1 MIIRSKAPFRLGLA
15 GGGTDVSPYTE
26 RFGGAVLNA
35 TINKYAHVT
44 IIPREDDTII
54 FRSVDRN
61 QRIILKSTTELEL
74 TGELDLQKGVYNR
87 IVREFTHT
95 PLSFELITSM
105 DVPSGSGLG
114 TSSTL
119 VVAMIAAFAEWFQL
133 PLGEYDIAQLAY
145 SIEREDLKMEGGRQ
159 DQYAAA
165 FGGFNFMEFTTQGN
179 TIVNPLNLRTKFR
192 NELAF
197 SLILYYTETSRESA
211 HIIKRQ
217 QENIEKNEASSL
229 DATHHLKEKA
239 FEMKEVLLKGDFHT
253 FGKLLHESWLHK
265 KQMAQGISNAQIDHI
280 YQTAMDAG
288 ALGGKISG
296 AGGGGFMT
304 FYAESSQRY
313 DVIEALEKLGGT
325 VIPYQF
331 TQTGVEQWKTI

>member
-15 GGGTDVSPYTE
+15 GGGTDVSPYTD
-26 RFGGAVLNA
+26 FYGGAVLNA
-35 TINKYAHVT
+35 TINLYAYAT
-44 IIPREDDTII
+44 LIPRKDGKII
-54 FRSVDRN
+54 FRSEDRQLRIELDSASNLPVDG
-61 QRIILKSTTELEL
+61 L
-74 TGELDLQKGVYNR
+74 LDLQKGVYNR
-87 IVREFTHT
+87 IIRDFAHK

-119 VVAMIAAFAEWFQL
+119 VVAMIAAFAEWLQL

-145 SIEREDLKMEGGRQ
+145 SIERQDLNMEGGRQ
-159 DQYAAA
+159 DQFAAA
-165 FGGFNFMEFTTQGN
+165 FGGFNFMEFSPQDN

-217 QENIEKNEASSL
+217 QENIQKKESQSIE
-229 DATHHLKEKA
+229 ATHHLKEKA
-239 FEMKEVLLKGDFHT
+239 FEMKEVLLKGDFHN

-265 KQMAQGISNAQIDHI
+265 KQMAQGISNSQIDEI
-280 YQTAMDAG
+280 YQLAMNAG

-296 AGGGGFMT
+296 AGGGGFMI
-304 FYAESSQRY
+304 FYAESTYRY
-313 DVIEALEKLGGT
+313 DVIQALKKIGGT

-331 TQTGVEQWKTI
+331 TQTGVEQWTIL

>member
-1 MIIRSKAPFRLGLA
+1 MIFRSKAPFRLGLA
-15 GGGTDVSPYTE
+15 GGGTDVSPYTDL
-26 RFGGAVLNA
+26 FGGAVLNA
-35 TINKYAHVT
+35 TINLYAHAT
-44 IIPREDDTII
+44 LIPRNDGLIV
-54 FRSVDRN
+54 FRSEDN
-61 QRIILKSTTELEL
+61 QERVEFPS
-74 TGELDLQKGVYNR
+74 TGELLPNGSLDLQKGVYNR
-87 IVREFTHT
+87 IVRDFSTH

-119 VVAMIAAFAEWFQL
+119 VVAMIAAFSEWLQL
-133 PLGEYDIAQLAY
+133 PLGEYDIAKLAY

-165 FGGFNFMEFTTQGN
+165 FGGFNFMEFTQNGN

-197 SLILYYTETSRESA
+197 SLILYYTSTSRESA

-217 QENIEKNEASSL
+217 QENIHNQELHSM

-239 FEMKEVLLKGDFHT
+239 YEMKEVLLKGDFHQ

-265 KQMAQGISNAQIDHI
+265 KQMALGISNPQIDTI
-280 YQTAMDAG
+280 YQTALDAG

-296 AGGGGFMT
+296 AGGGGFMM
-304 FYAESSQRY
+304 FYAESTQRY
-313 DVIEALEKLGGT
+313 DVVRALKSLGGT

-331 TQTGVEQWKTI
+331 TQTGVEQWSIH